1 MCKDFFIVKNG
12 IVIYNYVNKRG
23 VFMFFIKKYYPAFVS
38 TIFLFIYGFLFGAI
52 FSQNS
57 YILESDSPLM
67 YALLIVVILLVI
79 VIWAEIIG
87 FIVHA
92 AKNKKLKKNNVLWC
106 ILIYFLNVFI
116 IPYYNLKHVW
126 NEKKVKVPMIIIG
139 TLFAVSF
146 VLGVFIPFMINGDG
160 KNTRKTYV
168 VDDDRE
174 VEFVFYGNYIE
185 REVGAYDL
193 YASDY
198 HRGINVGAFV
208 YDDDE
213 DDANVI
219 QKSQVNWLKSNRLN
233 TSTVE
238 TFKIE
243 LDDRSVDC
251 EAIYGEIDGDSYI
264 YLIST
269 IDFKYDDN
277 IVNVFQV
284 TYEDDYDDY
293 KEEFKQILIDAKTLD

>member
-1 MCKDFFIVKNG
+1 
-12 IVIYNYVNKRG
+12 
-23 VFMFFIKKYYPAFVS
+23 MFFIRKYYPAVVS
-38 TIFLFIYGFLFGAI
+38 VVFLAIYGFLFGTI

-57 YILESDSPLM
+57 YILESDSPIM
-67 YALLIVVILLVI
+67 YVFLVVVLLLVI
-79 VIWAEIIG
+79 IIWAEIIG

-106 ILIYFLNVFI
+106 ILIYFLNIFI

-126 NEKKVKVPMIIIG
+126 NVKKVKVPMIIIG
-139 TLFAVSF
+139 VLFAASF
-146 VLGVFIPFMINGDG
+146 AIGAAIPFMISGG
-160 KNTRKTYV
+160 EQNTRKTYV
-168 VDDDRE
+168 TDEDRD
-174 VEFVFYGNYIE
+174 VEFVFYGNYIS
-185 REVGAYDL
+185 REVGAYDI

-208 YDDDE
+208 YEDDE
-213 DDANVI
+213 IDPSIV
-219 QKSQVNWLKSNRLN
+219 QKTQVNWLKTNRLN
-233 TSTVE
+233 TSTIE

-243 LDDRSVDC
+243 LDDRSVAC

-277 IVNVFQV
+277 IVNVLQV
-284 TYEDDYDDY
+284 AYEDDYPEY
-293 KEEFKQILIDAKTLD
+293 KEEFKQILVDAKTLN

>member
-1 MCKDFFIVKNG
+1 
-12 IVIYNYVNKRG
+12 
-23 VFMFFIKKYYPAFVS
+23 MFFIRKYYPAVVS
-38 TIFLFIYGFLFGAI
+38 VVFLAIYGFLFGTI

-57 YILESDSPLM
+57 YILESDSPIM
-67 YALLIVVILLVI
+67 YVFLVVVLLLVI
-79 VIWAEIIG
+79 IIWAEIIG

-106 ILIYFLNVFI
+106 ILIYFLNIFI

-126 NEKKVKVPMIIIG
+126 NVKKVKVPMIIIG
-139 TLFAVSF
+139 VLFAASF
-146 VLGVFIPFMINGDG
+146 AIGAAIPFMISGG
-160 KNTRKTYV
+160 EQNTRKTYV
-168 VDDDRE
+168 TDEDRD
-174 VEFVFYGNYIE
+174 VEFVFYGNYIS
-185 REVGAYDL
+185 REVGAYDI

-208 YDDDE
+208 YEDDE
-213 DDANVI
+213 IDPSIV
-219 QKSQVNWLKSNRLN
+219 QKTQVNWLKTNRLN
-233 TSTVE
+233 TSTIE

-243 LDDRSVDC
+243 LDDRSVAC

-277 IVNVFQV
+277 IVNVLQV
-284 TYEDDYDDY
+284 AYEDDYLDY
-293 KEEFKQILIDAKTLD
+293 KEEFKQILVDAKTLN